1 MRMRAAIAV
10 ERGQPIQVEEVELE
24 DPRAGEVR
32 VKIVASGVCHSCL
45 HAADGSWT
53 QTPLPIALGD
63 EGAGIVEAAGRDVRG
78 VREGDHVVLSWSP
91 TCGLCHYCVIGR
103 PVLCERRAVK
113 SGTLP
118 DGTTRL
124 RWRGATLYR
133 FGTVASH
140 AEYTTIPESCAIPIR
155 HDMPLEMAALIG
167 CSVMTG
173 VGSVLNTAQVPAGAS
188 IAVFGTGGIGLNV
201 VQGGA
206 LVAAHPIIGV
216 DVLDHKLDYARRL
229 GATHTVNA
237 AERDPV
243 EAIQEITRR
252 GADFTFVAVGNTKA
266 IQQAWEALA
275 PGGTC
280 VLIGLPP
287 TEATV
292 TFTALSLQANEKV
305 LRGSR
310 YGSARMRDDFPR
322 MVELYLGGKL
332 RIDELINRRFSLDQ
346 TDAAYKAL
354 AAGEL
359 ARGLIVNDVR

>member
-1 MRMRAAIAV
+1 MRMRAALSV
-10 ERGQPIQVEEVELE
+10 ERGGPIRVEEVELA
-24 DPRAGEVR
+24 DPREGEVQ

-53 QTPLPIALGD
+53 HIPLPIVLGD
-63 EGAGIVEAAGRDVRG
+63 EGAGIVTAVGPGVRS
-78 VREGDHVVLSWSP
+78 VREGDHVILSWSP
-91 TCGLCHYCVIGR
+91 ACGLCHYCAIGR
-103 PVLCERRAVK
+103 PVLCERRPARP
-113 SGTLP
+113 GTLP
-118 DGTTRL
+118 DGTTGL
-124 RWRGATLYR
+124 QWRGGTLYR

-140 AEYTTIPESCAIPIR
+140 AEYTTIPESCAIPITR
-155 HDMPLEMAALIG
+155 EMPLETAALIG

-188 IAVFGTGGIGLNV
+188 MAVFGAGGIGLNV

-206 LVAAHPIIGV
+206 LVSASPIIAV
-216 DVLDHKLDYARRL
+216 DVLDNKLAYARRL
-229 GATHTVNA
+229 GATHTINA
-237 AERDPV
+237 SQQDPV
-243 EAIQEITRR
+243 AAIRDLTRR

-266 IQQAWEALA
+266 INQAWEALA

-287 TEATV
+287 TDATV

-322 MVELYLGGKL
+322 MVDLYLSGRLK
-332 RIDELINRRFSLDQ
+332 IDELINRRFTLDE
-346 TDAAYKAL
+346 TGAAYAAL

-359 ARGLIVNDVR
+359 ARGLIVN

>member
-1 MRMRAAIAV
+1 MRRMRAALVA
-10 ERGQPIQVEEVELE
+10 ERGGAIRTEEVELE
-24 DPRAGEVR
+24 DPREGEVR
-32 VKIVASGVCHSCL
+32 VKLVASGVCHSCL

-53 QTPLPIALGD
+53 QVPMPIVLGD
-63 EGAGIVEAAGRDVRG
+63 EGSGIVEAAGAGVRG
-78 VREGDHVVLSWSP
+78 VREGDHVILSWSP
-91 TCGLCHYCVIGR
+91 ACGLCHYCVIGR
-103 PVLCERRAVK
+103 PVLCERRAPV

-124 RWRGATLYR
+124 KWRGESLFH

-155 HDMPLEMAALIG
+155 QDMPLETAALIG

-188 IAVFGTGGIGLNV
+188 MAVFGTGGIGLNCI
-201 VQGGA
+201 QGGV
-206 LVAAHPIIGV
+206 LVGAHPIIAV
-216 DVLDHKLDYARRL
+216 DVLPHKLDYARRL
-229 GATHTVNA
+229 GATHGVDA
-237 AERDPV
+237 SQQDPV
-243 EAIQEITRR
+243 QAIKEITRR
-252 GADFTFVAVGNTKA
+252 GADFTFVAVGNTRA
-266 IQQAWEALA
+266 INQAWDALA

-280 VLIGLPP
+280 VLIGLPA
-287 TEATV
+287 TAETV
-292 TFTALSLQANEKV
+292 TFSALSLQANEKV

-322 MVELYLGGKL
+322 LVELYLSGKL
-332 RIDELINRRFSLDQ
+332 KIDELINRRFTLDE

-359 ARGLIVNDVR
+359 ARGLIVN